1 MAGVWSFTVQGG
13 SSTQDYFPVVDEYFA
28 FSHSITYTDEEF
40 PTKTYRVIL
49 VPTETNP
56 ENIFINGNNISGYY
70 SDVFDMFVRYKTKAE
85 PNEFINVNNFRKIDL
100 DKLEQLVQY
109 SPDLTPERVYTY
121 TAELYEVVG
130 NQSTLVTTK
139 QYTKTVNNNWDLNK
153 ELLLRYVSKTGVVDE
168 TLYKQW
174 INSINDATV
183 KWKNT
188 SNVVINWT

>member
-1 MAGVWSFTVQGG
+1 M
-13 SSTQDYFPVVDEYFA
+13 VDEYQA
-28 FSHSITYTDEEF
+28 FTHSLTYTDDEF
-40 PTKTYRVIL
+40 PSKTYKVVL

-56 ENIFINGNNISGYY
+56 ENVFINGNNISGYY
-70 SDVFDMFVRYKTKAE
+70 SDVFNMFVRYKTKAE

-100 DKLEQLVQY
+100 EKLEQLVQY
-109 SPDLTPERVYTY
+109 SPDLTPNRIYTY
-121 TAELYEVVG
+121 NAEVYDVVG

-139 QYTKTVNNNWDLNK
+139 TYTKTVNNNWDLNK

-168 TLYKQW
+168 TLFKQW